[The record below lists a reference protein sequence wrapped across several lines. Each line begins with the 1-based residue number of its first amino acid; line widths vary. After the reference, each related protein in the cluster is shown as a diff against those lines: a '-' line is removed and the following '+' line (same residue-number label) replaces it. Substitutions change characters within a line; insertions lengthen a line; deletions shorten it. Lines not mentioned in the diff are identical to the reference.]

1 MEQVKQVTVD
11 VQGND
16 TVVCLMAGAV
26 YDLVDLLEDKV
37 NGMEL
42 EVLSEKPD
50 WNDSEWAE
58 FDNELQHY
66 KRIKVRLSN
75 YL

>member
-1 MEQVKQVTVD
+1 MKEVKQVTVD

-26 YDLVDLLEDKV
+26 YDLVDLLQDKIDEM
-37 NGMEL
+37 ND
-42 EVLSEKPD
+42 EVLSETPD
-50 WNDSEWAE
+50 WGDSEWDE
-58 FDNELQHY
+58 FNAELQHW
-66 KRIKVRLSN
+66 KKIKGRLSN

>member
-1 MEQVKQVTVD
+1 MKEVKQVTVD

-26 YDLVDLLEDKV
+26 YDLVDLLEDKT
-37 NGMEL
+37 NEMEL
-42 EVLSEKPD
+42 AVLSEKPD
-50 WNDSEWAE
+50 WGDSEWAE
-58 FDNELQHY
+58 FAAELQHW
-66 KRIKVRLSN
+66 REIKVRLSN

>member
-1 MEQVKQVTVD
+1 MKEVKQVTVD

-26 YDLVDLLEDKV
+26 YDLVDLLQDKIDEM
-37 NGMEL
+37 ND
-42 EVLSEKPD
+42 EVLSETPD
-50 WNDSEWAE
+50 WGDSEWAE
-58 FDNELQHY
+58 FAAELQHW
-66 KRIKVRLSN
+66 REIKVRLSN